1 MDLRTH
7 ETTVAR
13 LLAELAGLRWRQAHH
28 EDVEVAVNAVDAAL
42 GAAYS
47 RLARQAGDLSAA
59 TLASAERRLR
69 VHLLGALRAAVEQD
83 AEVSALRNRL
93 DSRRAYLAVVGPR
106 PDGILSDPDPQ
117 RRAAYIDWRT
127 RLGAQMKPDLLRL
140 MRRRQERARDLGY
153 ADYPSLMLTVQETPP
168 ELLTSLFA
176 ELADAL
182 GPANPSPAGPTD
194 ADTEASATDGD
205 AGGPAGGAVL
215 TVPEAAAVV
224 AEVRC
229 GFAALGRPLPEAQVE
244 VLIGRQELAVGCTLA
259 VAPSRA
265 AKVVL
270 TPLPRAEFASL
281 AWHEF
286 GHAAHYLC
294 LPADPTFGLIDA
306 GFDETVATYF
316 EGMAGNP
323 DAASRAAELAET
335 RRLLASHWFELAAY
349 ADLDADLDQVHA
361 RIETGIRGL
370 PTPANAFWAAD
381 SFRSTDPMYIQNY
394 LVARLVAAALRAC
407 AWQNGRGDSDEA
419 VSAAIWQQCTV
430 GMAVPWLERLTALC
444 GERISA
450 APFAQELQGGGV
462 GDGIPLP

>member
-1 MDLRTH
+1 MDLKTH

-13 LLAELAGLRWRQAHH
+13 LFAEVAGLRWRQAHH
-28 EDVEVAVNAVDAAL
+28 EDVEAAVTAVDAAL

-47 RLARQAGDLSAA
+47 RLARQVGNLSPA

-106 PDGILSDPDPQ
+106 PEGGLSDPDPQ

-140 MRRRQERARDLGY
+140 MRRRQELARDLGY
-153 ADYPSLMLTVQETPP
+153 ADYPSLMLTVQETPRQ
-168 ELLTSLFA
+168 LLQTLFA
-176 ELADAL
+176 ELAASL
-182 GPANPSPAGPTD
+182 PPAGQTPAD
-194 ADTEASATDGD
+194 ANAT
-205 AGGPAGGAVL
+205 AAVAVEPADSAVL
-215 TVPEAAAVV
+215 TEAEAAAVV
-224 AEVRC
+224 AEVRR
-229 GFAALGRPLPEAQVE
+229 GFASLGRPLPEAQVE

-259 VAPSRA
+259 VVPSRA

-270 TPLPRAEFASL
+270 TPLSRAEFASL

-294 LPADPTFGLIDA
+294 LPDDATFGLIDP

-316 EGMAGNP
+316 EGMAG
-323 DAASRAAELAET
+323 SRDVAWREAELAET

-349 ADLDADLDQVHA
+349 ADLDADLDQVYA
-361 RIETGIRGL
+361 RIETEVRGL
-370 PTPANAFWAAD
+370 PTPVSAFWAAD

-394 LVARLVAAALRAC
+394 LVARLVAAALRARARRSGYDDC
-407 AWQNGRGDSDEA
+407 DEA
-419 VSAAIWQQCTV
+419 VSAAIWQQCAV
-430 GMAVPWLERLTALC
+430 GMAMPWLERLTALC
-444 GERISA
+444 GGRISA
-450 APFAQELQGGGV
+450 APFGRELQGEEQ
-462 GDGIPLP
+462 

>member
-28 EDVEVAVNAVDAAL
+28 EDVEAAVNAVDAAL
-42 GAAYS
+42 GTAYS
-47 RLARQAGDLSAA
+47 CLARQVGDLSPA

-83 AEVSALRNRL
+83 AEVSTLRNRL

-106 PDGILSDPDPQ
+106 PDGSLSDPDPQ

-127 RLGAQMKPDLLRL
+127 RLGGQMKPDLLRL
-140 MRRRQERARDLGY
+140 MRRRQELARDLGY
-153 ADYPSLMLTVQETPP
+153 ADYPSLMLTMQETPP
-168 ELLTSLFA
+168 GLLASLFA
-176 ELADAL
+176 ELAAALPPASLPLAGQSVADAQ
-182 GPANPSPAGPTD
+182 AVA
-194 ADTEASATDGD
+194 A
-205 AGGPAGGAVL
+205 GAVEPADVAVL
-215 TVPEAAAVV
+215 NEAEAAAVV
-224 AEVRC
+224 AEVRR
-229 GFAALGRPLPEAQVE
+229 GFAALGRPLPGAQVE
-244 VLIGRQELAVGCTLA
+244 VLVGRQELAVGCTLA

-270 TPLPRAEFASL
+270 TPLARAEFVSL
-281 AWHEF
+281 AWHEL

-294 LPADPTFGLIDA
+294 LPADPTFGLIDP

-316 EGMAGNP
+316 EGMSGSR
-323 DAASRAAELAET
+323 DAAWRADELAET

-349 ADLDADLDQVHA
+349 ADLGADLDQVHA
-361 RIETGIRGL
+361 RIETEVRGL
-370 PTPANAFWAAD
+370 PTPVNAFWAAD

-394 LVARLVAAALRAC
+394 LVARLVAAALRAR
-407 AWQNGRGDSDEA
+407 APLSGGGDRDEP
-419 VSAAIWQQCTV
+419 VSAAIWRQCAV

-444 GERISA
+444 GGRISA
-450 APFAQELQGGGV
+450 APFAQELRGGGV
-462 GDGIPLP
+462 DGGIPLP